1 MKTLHKTIN
10 GFSVITDDTQ
20 NAAALADRIEA
31 LGYSVSEIRWNRFT
45 ETALILIV
53 DNANLG
59 REKLETIL

>member
-31 LGYSVSEIRWNRFT
+31 LGYGVSEIRWNRFT
-45 ETALILIV
+45 DTALILIV
-53 DNANLG
+53 DNAKIG
-59 REKLETIL
+59 RERLETIL

>member
-1 MKTLHKTIN
+1 MKALNKTVN
-10 GFSVITDDTQ
+10 GYSIITDDTQ

-45 ETALILIV
+45 ETATLLIV

-59 REKLETIL
+59 REKLESLL

>member
-45 ETALILIV
+45 DTALILIV
-53 DNANLG
+53 DNAKIG
-59 REKLETIL
+59 KEKLETIL

>member
-45 ETALILIV
+45 DTALILIV
-53 DNANLG
+53 DNAHIG
-59 REKLETIL
+59 KEKLETIL

>member
-1 MKTLHKTIN
+1 MKTLNKTVN
-10 GFSVITDDTQ
+10 GYSIVTDDTQ

-45 ETALILIV
+45 DTALILIV